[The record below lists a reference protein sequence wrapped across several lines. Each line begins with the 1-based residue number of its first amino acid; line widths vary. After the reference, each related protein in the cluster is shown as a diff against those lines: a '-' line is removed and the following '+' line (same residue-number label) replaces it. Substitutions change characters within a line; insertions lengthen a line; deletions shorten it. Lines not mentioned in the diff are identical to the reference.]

1 MLTDLEIA
9 ALRQQAAQ
17 EAHHFVTQEQDYRM
31 SYIEAEKPHPHT
43 RRLSQTYGKSVEEG
57 AKLILEA
64 DHQMAQRAVQTLTSP
79 EYVTFADATRK
90 TIANGGR
97 VIFSGCGSSGRLS
110 MGLERAWRKGIQ
122 DLSEKYPQLAD
133 VLDSYRESVGNIMT
147 GGDYAVIR
155 AAESFEDS
163 TAMGKYQ
170 TKLLGLCEKDLVI
183 GVTATGETTSILGT
197 VYQAMEQGV
206 PVYMLICADPAPLLN
221 KMARCRDVYTHP
233 GCRVLSLPC
242 GPMALT
248 GSTRMQ
254 SSTFEQLAA
263 AIALEGA
270 MWDILER
277 QGLVGGFQGYDWYAQ
292 QFLYSVEQLLTEKSL
307 QQLAKATLLEQGVY
321 EAGGLMTLYADH
333 FLMDVL
339 TDTTERSPTF
349 MTPPF
354 CSLDMVNQ
362 PQSWAFVKNPECD
375 TEEAWNRC
383 FLRKP
388 RCIEWDREVYQS
400 LGFSEKQINAI
411 PDITCRGIQRFC
423 IGRESMPQRENVTNS
438 YALWVDVTAA
448 PESFLRCAAAYKA
461 SGQLT
466 LEAADVTLPQTHME
480 IYEHLCLKLM
490 LNTLSTGVM
499 ARMGRIHGNWM
510 TCMAISNKKLMDR
523 GARIVSDLCGVPY
536 EQALAE
542 NFFSRLESDALG
554 LHRSPVQES
563 IRRLGMK

>member
-43 RRLSQTYGKSVEEG
+43 RRLSQTYGESVEEG

-64 DHQMAQRAVQTLTSP
+64 DHQMAQRAVQALTSP
-79 EYVTFADATRK
+79 EYVTFADAIRK

-122 DLSEKYPQLAD
+122 DLSEKHPQLAV

-206 PVYMLICADPAPLLN
+206 PVYMLICADPAPLPN
-221 KMARCRDVYTHP
+221 KMTRCRDVYTHP

-254 SSTFEQLAA
+254 SSSSEPYLP
-263 AIALEGA
+263 LYSGY
-270 MWDILER
+270 LER
-277 QGLVGGFQGYDWYAQ
+277 
-292 QFLYSVEQLLTEKSL
+292 
-307 QQLAKATLLEQGVY
+307 
-321 EAGGLMTLYADH
+321 
-333 FLMDVL
+333 
-339 TDTTERSPTF
+339 
-349 MTPPF
+349 
-354 CSLDMVNQ
+354 
-362 PQSWAFVKNPECD
+362 
-375 TEEAWNRC
+375 
-383 FLRKP
+383 
-388 RCIEWDREVYQS
+388 
-400 LGFSEKQINAI
+400 
-411 PDITCRGIQRFC
+411 
-423 IGRESMPQRENVTNS
+423 
-438 YALWVDVTAA
+438 
-448 PESFLRCAAAYKA
+448 AYCV
-461 SGQLT
+461 SG
-466 LEAADVTLPQTHME
+466 
-480 IYEHLCLKLM
+480 
-490 LNTLSTGVM
+490 S
-499 ARMGRIHGNWM
+499 
-510 TCMAISNKKLMDR
+510 S
-523 GARIVSDLCGVPY
+523 
-536 EQALAE
+536 
-542 NFFSRLESDALG
+542 
-554 LHRSPVQES
+554 
-563 IRRLGMK
+563 